1 MLCGNWFE
9 HIQEKNYICPKFYTY
24 RKNCSYMSKTNLYWI
39 YSKENMYIENFL
51 DIYRKK
57 FIYVQN

>member
-51 DIYRKK
+51 DI
-57 FIYVQN
+57 